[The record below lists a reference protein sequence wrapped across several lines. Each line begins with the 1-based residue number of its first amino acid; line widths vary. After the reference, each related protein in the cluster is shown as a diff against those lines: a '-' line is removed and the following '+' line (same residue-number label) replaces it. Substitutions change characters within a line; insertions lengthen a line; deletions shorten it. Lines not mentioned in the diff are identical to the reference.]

1 METLSINKNKIE
13 MTTRLKVGYSGS
25 TFSLKTGGGGGV
37 LKEKAFRKTSLHDVA
52 TEIVLGEKGVNTIV

>member
-25 TFSLKTGGGGGV
+25 TFSLKTGGGGGSSEG
-37 LKEKAFRKTSLHDVA
+37 KSF
-52 TEIVLGEKGVNTIV
+52 